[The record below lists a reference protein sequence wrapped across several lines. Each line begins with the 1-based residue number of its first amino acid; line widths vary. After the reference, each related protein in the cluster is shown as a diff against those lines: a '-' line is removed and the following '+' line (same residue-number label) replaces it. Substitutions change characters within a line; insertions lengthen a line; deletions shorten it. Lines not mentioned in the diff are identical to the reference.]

1 MSTTAVF
8 MQSRVRAVEG
18 VPRRVSGGQ
27 GRSGAGKYM
36 YVS

>member
-8 MQSRVRAVEG
+8 MQSRVRAVKG

-27 GRSGAGKYM
+27 GRSGAGEDL